1 MNYGIFATP
10 ADLCGD
16 FIQKWLLSP
25 YAYNVISAERESMLK
40 TLRIN
45 FDRHEARRDRR
56 YTLPPV
62 TVTLGSGAYATS
74 NWSLGG
80 LLLPPGIDLALGAS
94 VGGNLTLPDGSATH
108 VFTAEV
114 VRCDADGIGLRFAEP
129 SEELVGAL
137 DRAIA
142 NRLFRKRA

>member
-1 MNYGIFATP
+1 
-10 ADLCGD
+10 
-16 FIQKWLLSP
+16 
-25 YAYNVISAERESMLK
+25 MLK

-56 YTLPPV
+56 YPLPPI
-62 TVTLGSGAYATS
+62 TVTLVSGAYSTS

-80 LLLPPGIDLALGAS
+80 FLLPAGIGLALGATVS
-94 VGGNLTLPDGSATH
+94 GEATMPNAGTRH
-108 VFTAEV
+108 GFSAEV
-114 VRCDADGIGLRFAEP
+114 VRCDGDGIGFRFIAP
-129 SEELVGAL
+129 SDELVGAL